1 MKKNYDYKRITAEL
15 KKDPLHTLNNA
26 FALMFV
32 IPMLIVLYL
41 IIGKYKLYNIIT
53 GENSILWIICIILSL
68 GGFFSA
74 YIMIKQ
80 AMLRMLRYSVEC
92 RNSDEMKTAL
102 VSEVSHDF
110 RTPLTTLKISIDTLR
125 HMISGMLSEKHREIL
140 DLCSSAIEKLTHFVS
155 TMLDAS
161 RLKLTKVSMKR
172 ERVDFC
178 ALIKDE
184 LNMIMPQ
191 TAQKMQKILYE
202 KTDKSITIWGDIM
215 KLRQVVSNL
224 LSNAVKY
231 TKENGEIKITLKDI
245 NGTARLDIINTGI
258 GISEDKIDKI
268 FDKYYQIDSNSK
280 DGVGLGLSIVKE
292 IVQMHKGRIEASSR
306 LGEETQFSVFLPQ
319 DLRTLHR

>member
-1 MKKNYDYKRITAEL
+1 MKKNYDYKRIIAEL
-15 KKDPLHTLNNA
+15 KKDPLHTLNNT

-41 IIGKYKLYNIIT
+41 IIGKYKLYDIIT
-53 GENSILWIICIILSL
+53 GENTILWVICIILSL

-140 DLCSSAIEKLTHFVS
+140 DLCSSAIERLTHFVA
-155 TMLDAS
+155 TMLDIS
-161 RLKLTKVSMKR
+161 RLNLTKVSMKR
-172 ERVDFC
+172 EQIDFT
-178 ALIKDE
+178 ALVKDE
-184 LNMIMPQ
+184 LDIIKPQ
-191 TAQKMQKILYE
+191 SDQRSQRMLYA
-202 KTDKSITIWGDIM
+202 KNDSRITVWGDMM

-231 TKENGEIKITLKDI
+231 TQESGEINIALNSI
-245 NGTARLDIINTGI
+245 GEAARLDIINTGK
-258 GISEDKIDKI
+258 GIPQDKLDKI
-268 FDKYYQIDSNSK
+268 FDKYYQVDNGSK

-292 IVQMHKGRIEASSR
+292 IVQMHKGRIEVSSQS
-306 LGEETQFSVFLPQ
+306 GDKTQFSVFLPQ
-319 DLRTLHR
+319 DLRTSRR